1 MTTFKPISARL
12 DISFFSDIH
21 KFPINTNPKVKAR
34 LKNNKVQMKA
44 VNKHGE
50 WLDISQVEMVRIDW
64 GFVSNSGNEVT
75 QHELVMD
82 VLNRVVLDELGNIVD
97 VIPNQEAFIRIQTEF
112 GLELLLPLFDTEL
125 YKRVTA
131 LKFRK

>member
-1 MTTFKPISARL
+1 
-12 DISFFSDIH
+12 
-21 KFPINTNPKVKAR
+21 
-34 LKNNKVQMKA
+34 MKA